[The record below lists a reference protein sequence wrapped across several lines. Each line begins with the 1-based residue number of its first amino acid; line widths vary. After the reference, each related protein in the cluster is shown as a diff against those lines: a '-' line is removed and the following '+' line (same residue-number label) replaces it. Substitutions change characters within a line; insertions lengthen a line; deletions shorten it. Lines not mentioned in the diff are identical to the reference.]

1 MEFDNGTLQLD
12 VFLSVTLGIVVL
24 FVGKR
29 INDAVSFL
37 REFSI
42 PEPVTGGLIF
52 ALLIVLLYFHGT
64 IFGATSKH
72 VKAQSIC

>member
-12 VFLSVTLGIVVL
+12 VFPSVTLGIVVL

-42 PEPVTGGLIF
+42 SEPVTGGLIF
-52 ALLIVLLYFHGT
+52 ILLIALLYFHGA
-64 IFGATSKH
+64 ILVATPKH

>member
-12 VFLSVTLGIVVL
+12 VFLSVTLEIVVL
-24 FVGKR
+24 FVSKR

-42 PEPVTGGLIF
+42 SEPVTGGLIF
-52 ALLIVLLYFHGT
+52 TQLIALLYFHGA
-64 IFGATSKH
+64 ILGATPKH
-72 VKAQSIC
+72 